1 MAYNFCPTFL
11 VYLKFF
17 KFCAKIININDI
29 FAFHFIWRAK
39 HICPPQILIIR
50 RINMSSKTIRSKF
63 VHNHTIQELLRA
75 KSIEFT
81 CLLST
86 QEQVQSHKA
95 TLTLTQRSLGEPRWY
110 LDGSPLTSYATNK
123 LIRVLFLFCALNNFN
138 NIRSEEHTSELQS
151 LS

>member
-1 MAYNFCPTFL
+1 MAYNFCP
-11 VYLKFF
+11 
-17 KFCAKIININDI
+17 
-29 FAFHFIWRAK
+29 
-39 HICPPQILIIR
+39 ICPPQILIIR

-63 VHNHTIQELLRA
+63 VHNHTIQELFRA

-110 LDGSPLTSYATNK
+110 LDGSPLTSYEPNCSER
-123 LIRVLFLFCALNNFN
+123 LFRVVNP
-138 NIRSEEHTSELQS
+138 LQLLLS
-151 LS
+151 LSANLFPYSFSVEICNKYDNLQIELYILQLDSEAVVTEWFPC